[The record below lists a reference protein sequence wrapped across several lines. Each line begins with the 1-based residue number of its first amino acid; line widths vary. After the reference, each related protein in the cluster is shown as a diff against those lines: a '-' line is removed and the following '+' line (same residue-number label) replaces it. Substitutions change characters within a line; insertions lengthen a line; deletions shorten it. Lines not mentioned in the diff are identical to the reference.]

1 MLTVLGRNSE
11 RIGRDNL
18 SAVLRE
24 VHRHGAV
31 SRSELAERTGL
42 YRQTI
47 RSLVGQ
53 LAERGLVDEDGA
65 PTAGTRGRPSLVVRP
80 RTDTVRVLALD
91 VEVDS
96 LAAAIVSLGG
106 TVLRSVRVARPRD
119 VADPAATIEA
129 LAGAADAVLR
139 AGPRDERRVLGIGV
153 AVVGLVR
160 RDDGFVRLAPNLG
173 WTDVPLA
180 DLVAARMDLGVPVVV
195 GNEADLGGM
204 AEHLRGAAEGARNVL
219 YVSGE
224 VGIGG
229 GLIVD
234 GRPLDGHRGYAG
246 EIGHLAV
253 NPDGRRCGCGATGC
267 WETEVGEAALV
278 RRAGITDADARS
290 VAGAGESGVARVLEA
305 ADAGDDTA
313 RRAIADVG
321 RWTGIGL
328 ASLVNVLNPEVVVLG
343 GLLARLHP
351 RIEVAVDRELR
362 NRATTALR
370 EGLTVRPAL
379 FGADAPL
386 LGAAEL
392 ALEHCLADP
401 ASLPTI
407 PRVAATPAPAVRS
420 A

>member
-53 LAERGLVDEDGA
+53 LAERGLVDEDGT

-91 VEVDS
+91 IEVDS
-96 LAAAIVSLGG
+96 LAAAVVSLGG
-106 TVLRSVRVARPRD
+106 AVLRSCVARPRD
-119 VADPAATIEA
+119 VADPAATIDA
-129 LAGAADAVLR
+129 LAAAAEMVLRSGRADAQ
-139 AGPRDERRVLGIGV
+139 GVLGIGV

-160 RDDGFVRLAPNLG
+160 RDDGLVRLAPNLG

-180 DLVAARMDLGVPVVV
+180 DLVAARLALGVPVAV

-204 AEHLRGAAEGARNVL
+204 AEHLRGAADGARDVL

-278 RRAGITDADARS
+278 RRAGIADDD
-290 VAGAGESGVARVLEA
+290 AGESAVARVLEA
-305 ADAGDDTA
+305 ADAGDETA

-351 RIEVAVDRELR
+351 RIADVVDDELR
-362 NRATTALR
+362 RRATTALR
-370 EGLTVRPAL
+370 EGLTVRPAR

-392 ALEHCLADP
+392 ALEPCLADP
-401 ASLPTI
+401 GSLPVVPI
-407 PRVAATPAPAVRS
+407 AAATLAPAPARS

>member
-47 RSLVGQ
+47 RSLVVQ

-96 LAAAIVSLGG
+96 LAAAVVSLGG
-106 TVLRSVRVARPRD
+106 TVLRSVRVARPRQ
-119 VADPAATIEA
+119 VADPAATIDA
-129 LAGAADAVLR
+129 LVGAADAVLR
-139 AGPRDERRVLGIGV
+139 AAPRDERRVVGIGV

-180 DLVAARMDLGVPVVV
+180 DLVAARMALDVPVTV

-204 AEHLRGAAEGARNVL
+204 AEHLRGAAEGARDVL

-234 GRPLDGHRGYAG
+234 GRPLNGHRGYAG

-278 RRAGITDADARS
+278 RRAGITA
-290 VAGAGESGVARVLEA
+290 AGAVDGEAGVARVLEA
-305 ADAGDDTA
+305 ADAGDETA

-351 RIEVAVDRELR
+351 RIENVIDREIR
-362 NRATTALR
+362 HRATTALR
-370 EGLTVRPAL
+370 EGLTVRPAR

-392 ALEHCLADP
+392 ALEQCLADP
-401 ASLPTI
+401 GSLPII
-407 PRVAATPAPAVRS
+407 PHAAALAAPAVRS

>member
-53 LAERGLVDEDGA
+53 LSDRGLVDEDGA

-91 VEVDS
+91 IEVDS
-96 LAAAIVSLGG
+96 LGAAVISLGG

-119 VADPAATIEA
+119 VADPAATIDA
-129 LAGAADAVLR
+129 LAATAESALR
-139 AGPRDERRVLGIGV
+139 TGPRDSQRVVGIGV

-160 RDDGFVRLAPNLG
+160 RDDGLVRLAPNLG
-173 WTDVPLA
+173 WTDVPVG
-180 DLVAARMDLGVPVVV
+180 DLVAARLALGVPVTV

-204 AEHLRGAAEGARNVL
+204 AEHLRGAAAGARDVL

-234 GRPLDGHRGYAG
+234 GRPLDGHGGYAG

-253 NPDGRRCGCGATGC
+253 NPDGLRCACGATGC

-278 RRAGITDADARS
+278 RRAGLPDLHT
-290 VAGAGESGVARVLEA
+290 GELAVARVLEA
-305 ADAGDDTA
+305 ADDGDETA

-328 ASLVNVLNPEVVVLG
+328 ASLVNVLNPEIVVLG

-351 RIEVAVDRELR
+351 RIAGVVDHELR
-362 NRATTALR
+362 QRSTTALR
-370 EGLTVRPAL
+370 EGLTVRPAR

-386 LGAAEL
+386 LGAAEV
-392 ALEHCLADP
+392 ALEAVLVDP
-401 ASLPTI
+401 AALPVI
-407 PRVAATPAPAVRS
+407 PHAAATLAPAVLS

>member
-1 MLTVLGRNSE
+1 MLTVIGRNSE

-53 LAERGLVDEDGA
+53 LAARGLVDEEGA

-91 VEVDS
+91 IEVDS
-96 LAAAIVSLGG
+96 LAAAVVSLGG

-119 VADPAATIEA
+119 VADPAATIDA
-129 LAGAADAVLR
+129 LAAAAESVLR
-139 AGPRDERRVLGIGV
+139 TSPRGSQRVVGIGV

-160 RDDGFVRLAPNLG
+160 RGDGFVRLAPNLG

-180 DLVAARMDLGVPVVV
+180 DLVADRLALGVPVAV

-204 AEHLRGAAEGARNVL
+204 AEHLRGAAEGARDVL

-253 NPDGRRCGCGATGC
+253 NPDGGRCGCGATGC

-278 RRAGITDADARS
+278 R
-290 VAGAGESGVARVLEA
+290 
-305 ADAGDDTA
+305 
-313 RRAIADVG
+313 
-321 RWTGIGL
+321 
-328 ASLVNVLNPEVVVLG
+328 
-343 GLLARLHP
+343 
-351 RIEVAVDRELR
+351 
-362 NRATTALR
+362 
-370 EGLTVRPAL
+370 
-379 FGADAPL
+379 
-386 LGAAEL
+386 
-392 ALEHCLADP
+392 
-401 ASLPTI
+401 
-407 PRVAATPAPAVRS
+407 
-420 A
+420 

>member
-1 MLTVLGRNSE
+1 M
-11 RIGRDNL
+11 
-18 SAVLRE
+18 
-24 VHRHGAV
+24 
-31 SRSELAERTGL
+31 
-42 YRQTI
+42 
-47 RSLVGQ
+47 
-53 LAERGLVDEDGA
+53 
-65 PTAGTRGRPSLVVRP
+65 
-80 RTDTVRVLALD
+80 
-91 VEVDS
+91 
-96 LAAAIVSLGG
+96 LAAGPSD
-106 TVLRSVRVARPRD
+106 RP
-119 VADPAATIEA
+119 P
-129 LAGAADAVLR
+129 
-139 AGPRDERRVLGIGV
+139 VLGIGV

-160 RDDGFVRLAPNLG
+160 RDDGLVRLAPNLG

-180 DLVAARMDLGVPVVV
+180 DLVAARMGLGVPVAV

-204 AEHLRGAAEGARNVL
+204 AEHLRGAAAGARDVL

-234 GRPLDGHRGYAG
+234 GRPLEGHRGYAG

-267 WETEVGEAALV
+267 WETEVGEAARG
-278 RRAGITDADARS
+278 RRAGIGD
-290 VAGAGESGVARVLEA
+290 AGAGEAAVAHVLEA
-305 ADAGDDTA
+305 ADAGDPTA
-313 RRAIADVG
+313 RQAIAEVG

-351 RIEVAVDRELR
+351 HIADVVDDELR
-362 NRATTALR
+362 RRATTALR
-370 EGLTVRPAL
+370 EGLTVRPAR

-392 ALEHCLADP
+392 ALEPCLADP
-401 ASLPTI
+401 GSLPVI
-407 PRVAATPAPAVRS
+407 PLAGAALAPAART

>member
-11 RIGRDNL
+11 RVGRDNL

-53 LAERGLVDEDGA
+53 LAERGLVDEEGT

-80 RTDTVRVLALD
+80 RTDAVRVLALD

-96 LAAAIVSLGG
+96 VAAAVVSLGG
-106 TVLRSVRVARPRD
+106 TVLRSVRVARPRH
-119 VADPAATIEA
+119 VADPAATIDA
-129 LAGAADAVLR
+129 LAAAAGTVLR
-139 AGPRDERRVLGIGV
+139 AGPRDAQGVLGIGV

-160 RDDGFVRLAPNLG
+160 RDDGLVRLAPNLG

-180 DLVAARMDLGVPVVV
+180 DLVATRLALGVPVAV

-204 AEHLRGAAEGARNVL
+204 AEHLRGAADGARDVL

-253 NPDGRRCGCGATGC
+253 NPGGRRCGCGATGC

-278 RRAGITDADARS
+278 RRAGIADADA
-290 VAGAGESGVARVLEA
+290 GESAVARVLEA

-313 RRAIADVG
+313 RQAIADVG

-351 RIEVAVDRELR
+351 RIAAVVDDELR
-362 NRATTALR
+362 RRATTALR
-370 EGLTVRPAL
+370 EGLVVRPAR

-392 ALEHCLADP
+392 ALEPCLADP
-401 ASLPTI
+401 GSLPVI
-407 PRVAATPAPAVRS
+407 PLAAAVPAPAAVRS

>member
-53 LAERGLVDEDGA
+53 LAARGLVDEDGA

-80 RTDTVRVLALD
+80 QTDTVRVLALD
-91 VEVDS
+91 IEVDS
-96 LAAAIVSLGG
+96 LAAAVVSLGG
-106 TVLRSVRVARPRD
+106 TVVRAVRVARPRG
-119 VADPAATIEA
+119 VADPAATIDA
-129 LAGAADAVLR
+129 LADAAEAVIR
-139 AGPRDERRVLGIGV
+139 ADPRDGQRVLGIGV

-160 RDDGFVRLAPNLG
+160 RDDGLVRLAPNLG

-180 DLVAARMDLGVPVVV
+180 DLVAARLGLGVPVAV

-204 AEHLRGAAEGARNVL
+204 AEHLRGAADGARDVL

-234 GRPLDGHRGYAG
+234 GHPLGGHRGYAG

-278 RRAGITDADARS
+278 RRAGIAAADA
-290 VAGAGESGVARVLEA
+290 GEPAVARILEA
-305 ADAGDDTA
+305 ADAGDETA
-313 RRAIADVG
+313 RRAIDDVG

-351 RIEVAVDRELR
+351 HIAGVVDDELR
-362 NRATTALR
+362 RRATTALR
-370 EGLTVRPAL
+370 EGLTVRPAR

-392 ALEHCLADP
+392 ALEPVLADP
-401 ASLPTI
+401 GSLAAI
-407 PRVAATPAPAVRS
+407 PLAAATLAPAAVRS

>member
-31 SRSELAERTGL
+31 SRSELADRTGL

-53 LAERGLVDEDGA
+53 LAERGLVDEDGT
-65 PTAGTRGRPSLVVRP
+65 PTAGVRGRPSLVVRP

-96 LAAAIVSLGG
+96 LAAAVVSLGG

-119 VADPAATIEA
+119 VADPAATIDA
-129 LAGAADAVLR
+129 LAAAAGAVLR
-139 AGPRDERRVLGIGV
+139 AGSRDAQGVLGIGV

-160 RDDGFVRLAPNLG
+160 RDDGLVRLAPNLG

-180 DLVAARMDLGVPVVV
+180 DLVAARLALGVPVAV

-204 AEHLRGAAEGARNVL
+204 AEHLRGAADGARDVL

-253 NPDGRRCGCGATGC
+253 NPEGRRCGCGATGC

-278 RRAGITDADARS
+278 RRAGIADADA
-290 VAGAGESGVARVLEA
+290 GESAVARVLEA
-305 ADAGDDTA
+305 ADAGDETA

-351 RIEVAVDRELR
+351 RIADVIDDELR
-362 NRATTALR
+362 HRATTALR
-370 EGLTVRPAL
+370 EGLVVRPAR

-392 ALEHCLADP
+392 ALEPFLADP
-401 ASLPTI
+401 GSLPVLPI
-407 PRVAATPAPAVRS
+407 AAGSLAPASARS

>member
-31 SRSELAERTGL
+31 SRSGLAERTGL

-65 PTAGTRGRPSLVVRP
+65 PTAGARGRPSLVVRP

-96 LAAAIVSLGG
+96 LGAAVVSLGG

-119 VADPAATIEA
+119 VAAPAATIDA
-129 LAGAADAVLR
+129 LADAAAAVLR
-139 AGPRDERRVLGIGV
+139 AGPTDGQRVVGIGV
-153 AVVGLVR
+153 AVVGVVR
-160 RDDGFVRLAPNLG
+160 RDDGLVRLAPNLG

-180 DLVAARMDLGVPVVV
+180 ALVATRLGLDVPVVV

-204 AEHLRGAAEGARNVL
+204 AEHLRGAAAGARHVL

-278 RRAGITDADARS
+278 RRAGIADE
-290 VAGAGESGVARVLEA
+290 GAGESAVGRVLEA
-305 ADAGDDTA
+305 ADAGDA
-313 RRAIADVG
+313 RAIQAIADVG

-328 ASLVNVLNPEVVVLG
+328 ASLVNVLNPEVIVLG

-351 RIEVAVDRELR
+351 RIAEVVDDQLR
-362 NRATTALR
+362 RRATTALL
-370 EGLTVRPAL
+370 EGLTVRPAR

-392 ALEHCLADP
+392 ALEPVLADP
-401 ASLPTI
+401 GSLPVI
-407 PRVAATPAPAVRS
+407 PLAVATVAPAASRT

>member
-53 LAERGLVDEDGA
+53 LSDRGLVDEDGA

-91 VEVDS
+91 IEVDS
-96 LAAAIVSLGG
+96 LAAAVISLGG

-119 VADPAATIEA
+119 VADPAATIDA
-129 LAGAADAVLR
+129 LAATAESALR
-139 AGPRDERRVLGIGV
+139 TGPRDSQRVVGIGV

-160 RDDGFVRLAPNLG
+160 RDDGLVRLAPNLG
-173 WTDVPLA
+173 WTDVPVG
-180 DLVAARMDLGVPVVV
+180 DLVAARLALGVPVTV

-204 AEHLRGAAEGARNVL
+204 AEHLRGAAAGVRDVL

-253 NPDGRRCGCGATGC
+253 NPDGLRCACGATGC

-278 RRAGITDADARS
+278 RRAGLPDLHT
-290 VAGAGESGVARVLEA
+290 GELAVARVLEA
-305 ADAGDDTA
+305 ADDGDETA

-328 ASLVNVLNPEVVVLG
+328 ASLVNVLNPEIVVLG

-351 RIEVAVDRELR
+351 RIAGVVDHELR
-362 NRATTALR
+362 QRSTTALR
-370 EGLTVRPAL
+370 EGLTVRPAR

-386 LGAAEL
+386 LGAAEV
-392 ALEHCLADP
+392 ALEAVLVDP
-401 ASLPTI
+401 AALPVI
-407 PRVAATPAPAVRS
+407 PHAAATLAPAVLS